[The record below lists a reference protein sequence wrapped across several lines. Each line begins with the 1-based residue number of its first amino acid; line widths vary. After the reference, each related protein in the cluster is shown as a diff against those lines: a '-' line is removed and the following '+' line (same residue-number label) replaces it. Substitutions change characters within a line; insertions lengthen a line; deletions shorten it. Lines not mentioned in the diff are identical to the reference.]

1 MEHKYEKIVSILS
14 TASLWNI
21 FSFKYLASAVR
32 DESKKKKVRLSR
44 TGDKVLNL
52 ALVRMREWVNHY
64 TVLKP
69 K

>member
-32 DESKKKKVRLSR
+32 DESKKKKKYGYLGPE
-44 TGDKVLNL
+44 TKF
-52 ALVRMREWVNHY
+52 
-64 TVLKP
+64 
-69 K
+69 